1 MTIAQLW
8 HRSARYG
15 PVVESAAEGTGRRRI
30 HAKAL
35 SIAVATGAYALSFG
49 AISVS
54 TGLDVWQTQAL
65 SLLMFTGAS
74 QFAFVGIVGAGGG
87 LVAAVLTAWLL
98 GARNSMYAV
107 GLNPIIRP
115 VGGRRLL
122 AAQATIDESTAMALA
137 HPEPVADSR
146 YAFWITGAWIYL
158 LWNIGTLIGAL
169 SAKAIGDPSALGLD
183 AATAAAL
190 LALLWP
196 RLVDR
201 QVWAVALAA
210 AGVAVVLTPVLQP
223 GLPVLAA
230 AVVALLAGLI
240 GGGRR

>member
-1 MTIAQLW
+1 
-8 HRSARYG
+8 
-15 PVVESAAEGTGRRRI
+15 VESRAERPGRRRI
-30 HAKAL
+30 HAKAV

-87 LVAAVLTAWLL
+87 LVAAVLTALLL

-107 GLNPIIRP
+107 SLSPILKATGP
-115 VGGRRLL
+115 RRIL
-122 AAQATIDESTAMALA
+122 AAQGTIDEATAMALS
-137 HPEPVADSR
+137 HPEPAADSR
-146 YAFWITGAWIYL
+146 YAFWITGAWIYV
-158 LWNIGTLIGAL
+158 LWNAGTLIGAL
-169 SAKAIGDPSALGLD
+169 SANAIGDPSALGLD

-196 RLVDR
+196 RLVNR
-201 QVWAVALAA
+201 RLWAVALAA
-210 AGVAVVLTPVLQP
+210 TGVAVTLTPVLQP